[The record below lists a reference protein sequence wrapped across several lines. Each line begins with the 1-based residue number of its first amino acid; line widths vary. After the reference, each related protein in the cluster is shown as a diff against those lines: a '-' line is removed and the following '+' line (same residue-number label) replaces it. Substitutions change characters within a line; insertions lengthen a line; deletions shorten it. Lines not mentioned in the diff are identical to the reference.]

1 MAVYRWWRS
10 VQLTHLTNSREDVT
24 RAKLVCNQRNVFHA
38 VYESAKKIHFVK
50 WNAGWVYTITL
61 RPYPLCSLFQPS
73 DCHGAH
79 KAVGLLGGATA
90 LPLPQMTLHEV

>member
-1 MAVYRWWRS
+1 MQVAVYRWWRS

-24 RAKLVCNQRNVFHA
+24 RAKLVCNQGNVFHA

-61 RPYPLCSLFQPS
+61 VQYTPLSSL
-73 DCHGAH
+73 
-79 KAVGLLGGATA
+79 
-90 LPLPQMTLHEV
+90 LPIST